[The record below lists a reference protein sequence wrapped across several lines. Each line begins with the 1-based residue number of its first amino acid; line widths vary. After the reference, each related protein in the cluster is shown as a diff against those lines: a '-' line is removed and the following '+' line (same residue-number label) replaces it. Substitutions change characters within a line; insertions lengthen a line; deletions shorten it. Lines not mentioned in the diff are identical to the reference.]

1 MSGHEE
7 IRALA
12 TRLFDCVERGDVAA
26 VAACY
31 APDVVIWH
39 NTDGVEQSREEN
51 LRTLGW
57 VVRTLVERRYVERR
71 LDVFDGGFVQQH
83 LLTGVRADGGKVSLP
98 AVLVGRVEGGKITRL
113 DEYIDSAHVTQ
124 LTGARPD

>member
-1 MSGHEE
+1 MSGHDE

-12 TRLFDCVERGDVAA
+12 TRLFDCIERGDVEA
-26 VAACY
+26 VAGCY

-39 NTDGVEQSREEN
+39 NTDGVEQSRDEN
-51 LRTLGW
+51 LRTLTW
-57 VVRTLVERRYVERR
+57 VVRTLVERRYVDRR

-83 LLTGVRADGGKVSLP
+83 LLTGVRTDGGKVSLP
-98 AVLVGRVEGGKITRL
+98 AVLVGRVAGGKITRL

-124 LTGARPD
+124 ITGARAG